1 MSSVKVVVLSPS
13 SALVHYRTE
22 RLREIAAKD
31 RRELKRIVTVSHAA
45 RVEAGVEKP
54 ATKKQPKIKRETAKA
69 DRRATKATKHD
80 TQTAKKLARAS
91 KKWQQYEDEEGEF
104 DHEDEEQS
112 QSEETEDTKEEQK
125 EEDDAEPE
133 EERDGLQVEEILDK
147 RVSKKGP
154 TKGRVQYRVQWSG
167 GVCAGKPRKPQ
178 WVAGDDLLG
187 NAHITSIQ
195 EYEHRTETERAKAEE
210 EKRKKVNAQTVDKI
224 YERLRQENPQMTS
237 QNARNALWQRAQ
249 TEFAQ
254 LPLAPRRQK

>member
-1 MSSVKVVVLSPS
+1 M
-13 SALVHYRTE
+13 
-22 RLREIAAKD
+22 
-31 RRELKRIVTVSHAA
+31 
-45 RVEAGVEKP
+45 
-54 ATKKQPKIKRETAKA
+54 
-69 DRRATKATKHD
+69 
-80 TQTAKKLARAS
+80 
-91 KKWQQYEDEEGEF
+91 
-104 DHEDEEQS
+104 
-112 QSEETEDTKEEQK
+112 
-125 EEDDAEPE
+125 
-133 EERDGLQVEEILDK
+133 
-147 RVSKKGP
+147 
-154 TKGRVQYRVQWSG
+154 
-167 GVCAGKPRKPQ
+167 CAGKPRKPQ